1 MRTVNWDEFDLERL
15 ASGLETK
22 LGKREADRM
31 TCAFTEALRVAKRDE
46 NLLGY
51 LLVSVV
57 CLLARLHSC
66 SPRDVLE
73 TVFRRAITDEE
84 WRQTYLPLFR

>member
-1 MRTVNWDEFDLERL
+1 VATVNWAGFDFERL
-15 ASGLETK
+15 ASGLEATV
-22 LGKREADRM
+22 GRREADRM
-31 TCAFTEALRVAKRDE
+31 ARAFTEALRIAQLDE
-46 NLLGY
+46 ELLGY

-57 CLLARLHSC
+57 CLLARVHGC

-73 TVFRRAITDEE
+73 NSFRRSITDEE